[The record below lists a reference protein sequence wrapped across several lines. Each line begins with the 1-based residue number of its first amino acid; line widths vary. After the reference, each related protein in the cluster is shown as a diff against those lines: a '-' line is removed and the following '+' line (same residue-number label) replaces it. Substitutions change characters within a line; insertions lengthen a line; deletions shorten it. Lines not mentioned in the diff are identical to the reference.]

1 MLIQSMTST
10 DTLNTKS
17 TVQQCIKMFETGCKL
32 IRISAPSVKAAQNL
46 SEIKKELAKQG
57 YNIPLVADIHF
68 NPKAAEIAARIV
80 EKIRINPG
88 NFADSKKKAKRTD
101 LTVQN
106 ELEEISSKLIPLL
119 NVCKKHHTAIRIG
132 VNHGSLSKR
141 ILFQHGN
148 TPGGM
153 VESALEYLQICR
165 QNDFHD
171 IVLSLKASNIITM
184 IQSNRLMVKKMQE
197 RGWDYPLHLGVTEAG
212 NATEGRIKSAAGI
225 GSLLREGIGDTI
237 RVSLTENPL
246 HEIPVAKKIIQYAQ
260 KQPAHLET
268 WWMERPDDTDLPLVL
283 NNKKNM
289 ADLFVRDELAYD
301 QMQHRYA
308 MEKAQRSA
316 SGKLSGKLKI
326 LKASYPGL
334 ALEDIMIRATMDF
347 TKPLITNQ
355 CDGIWIEGDEEIP
368 ADKINEIAFGIL
380 QATKRR
386 ITKTEFISCP
396 SCARTLFDIEKLLEK
411 VKKNTSHLKGLKIGV
426 MGCTVN
432 GPGEMAGAD
441 YGLVGSG
448 KNQVTLYKGQNI
460 QKKNIPLEK
469 AVKELIKLIKENKEW
484 QD

>member
-1 MLIQSMTST
+1 
-10 DTLNTKS
+10 
-17 TVQQCIKMFETGCKL
+17 
-32 IRISAPSVKAAQNL
+32 
-46 SEIKKELAKQG
+46 
-57 YNIPLVADIHF
+57 
-68 NPKAAEIAARIV
+68 
-80 EKIRINPG
+80 
-88 NFADSKKKAKRTD
+88 
-101 LTVQN
+101 
-106 ELEEISSKLIPLL
+106 
-119 NVCKKHHTAIRIG
+119 
-132 VNHGSLSKR
+132 
-141 ILFQHGN
+141 
-148 TPGGM
+148 
-153 VESALEYLQICR
+153 
-165 QNDFHD
+165 
-171 IVLSLKASNIITM
+171 
-184 IQSNRLMVKKMQE
+184 
-197 RGWDYPLHLGVTEAG
+197 
-212 NATEGRIKSAAGI
+212 
-225 GSLLREGIGDTI
+225 
-237 RVSLTENPL
+237 
-246 HEIPVAKKIIQYAQ
+246 
-260 KQPAHLET
+260 
-268 WWMERPDDTDLPLVL
+268 
-283 NNKKNM
+283 M